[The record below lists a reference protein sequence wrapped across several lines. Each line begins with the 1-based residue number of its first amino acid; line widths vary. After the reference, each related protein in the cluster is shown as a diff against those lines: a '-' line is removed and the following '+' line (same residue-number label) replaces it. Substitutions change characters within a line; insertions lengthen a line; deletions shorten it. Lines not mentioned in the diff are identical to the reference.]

1 MGRVLLFLTATA
13 ALITFLWLSQR
24 SEPALKVSG
33 FVEADEIRVGSR
45 VGGRVKSVLLSG
57 FMFPRS
63 QMPTPIY
70 LLTFAM
76 PVTYFVDILRGVVL
90 RGADFVDLLPHVIGL
105 FICGVVILGLS
116 LLRFRKQLA

>member
-1 MGRVLLFLTATA
+1 MFLTAAA
-13 ALITFLWLSQR
+13 ALITLLWLSQR

-70 LLTFAM
+70 LLTFAI

-105 FICGVVILGLS
+105 FICGVVILGMS